1 MRSVLHNPSF
11 LRLFL
16 GRVVTNA
23 GDSLYYVAATWL
35 VYDLTHSSFFTGL
48 ATFLVLGPAAL
59 QFLFGPLVDRWP
71 LRRVLVGTQVTQMV
85 LVLVVPVAWALDLL
99 SVWLLLTVMPLLS
112 LLNQPVYPAESAA
125 LPRIVDQEELVAAN
139 SAFSVAYQGVDAAF
153 NALGG
158 LLVALVGAVTLFV
171 VDSVTFAVA
180 ALLFLGLSVPAA
192 GAGDSDSTGAGEDGT
207 ESAEGADPALAAD
220 GGAEPPEDESYLESL
235 RGGFAL
241 VRGTIVSR
249 AMAATVV
256 ANASIGGVLAVL
268 PAYGDSLGG
277 EVAYGLAMAAIGG
290 GLLVGA
296 LVAGLFDDRPLGWML
311 VAGSSFSAAVWALAI
326 ALGWFPVTVP
336 LLAVAF
342 VPVGVTNVL
351 FASMMQ
357 ALVPEASLGRV
368 MALVG
373 SVSAGSTPVGG
384 LLGGALATVTS
395 PGLVMLGGAVGFAF
409 IAAFVLAIPDL
420 RRLPPIGEVETLAVE

>member
-1 MRSVLHNPSF
+1 MRSVLRNPAF
-11 LRLFL
+11 RRLFL

-35 VYDLTHSSFFTGL
+35 VYDLTGSSLFTGL
-48 ATFLVLGPAAL
+48 ATFLVLGPAAF

-71 LRRVLVGTQVTQMV
+71 LRRVLVGTQVSQML
-85 LVLVVPVAWALDLL
+85 LVLVVPLAWALDLL
-99 SVWLLLTVMPLLS
+99 SVWLLLAVMPLLS

-125 LPRIVDQEELVAAN
+125 LPRLVARDELVAAN

-158 LLVALVGAVTLFV
+158 LLVALVGAVTLFL

-180 ALLFLGLSVPAA
+180 ALLFLGLRIPAA
-192 GAGDSDSTGAGEDGT
+192 GTTDGRDETVTDETGSSVVATDGSGAG
-207 ESAEGADPALAAD
+207 GAD
-220 GGAEPPEDESYLESL
+220 GESYLDAL
-235 RGGFAL
+235 RAGFAL
-241 VRGTIVSR
+241 VRGTVVSR

-256 ANASIGGVLAVL
+256 ANASIGGVLAAL
-268 PAYGDSLGG
+268 PAYGDALGG

-296 LVAGLFDDRPLGWML
+296 LVAGAFDDRPLGRML
-311 VAGSSFSAAVWALAI
+311 IAGSAFSAAAWALAI
-326 ALGWFPVTVP
+326 ALGWLPVTVT

-351 FASMMQ
+351 FVSMMQ
-357 ALVPEASLGRV
+357 ALVPETSLGRV

-373 SVSAGSTPVGG
+373 SVSAGATPVGG
-384 LLGGALATVTS
+384 LLGGALASVTT
-395 PGLVMLGGAVGFAF
+395 PALVMFGGSVGFAV
-409 IAAFVLAIPDL
+409 IAAFVLAVPEL
-420 RRLPPIGEVETLAVE
+420 RRLPRVADVETLAVE

>member
-1 MRSVLHNPSF
+1 MRSVLRNPAF
-11 LRLFL
+11 RRLFL

-35 VYDLTHSSFFTGL
+35 VYDLTGSSLFTGL
-48 ATFLVLGPAAL
+48 ATFLVLGPVAF

-71 LRRVLVGTQVTQMV
+71 LRRVLVGTQVSQML
-85 LVLVVPVAWALDLL
+85 LVLVVPLAWALDLL
-99 SVWLLLTVMPLLS
+99 SVWLLLAVMPLLS

-125 LPRIVDQEELVAAN
+125 LPRLVARDELVAAN

-158 LLVALVGAVTLFV
+158 LLVALVGAVTLFL

-180 ALLFLGLSVPAA
+180 ALLFLGLRIPAA
-192 GAGDSDSTGAGEDGT
+192 SGDGSATTGDDPSDPVEASV
-207 ESAEGADPALAAD
+207 AAD
-220 GGAEPPEDESYLESL
+220 GGADRPAGESYLDAL
-235 RGGFAL
+235 RTGFAL
-241 VRGTIVSR
+241 VRGTVVSR

-256 ANASIGGVLAVL
+256 ANASIGGVLAAL
-268 PAYGDSLGG
+268 PAYGDALGG

-296 LVAGLFDDRPLGWML
+296 LVAGAFDDRPLGRML
-311 VAGSSFSAAVWALAI
+311 IAGSAFSAATWALAI
-326 ALGWFPVTVP
+326 ALGWLPVTVT

-351 FASMMQ
+351 FVSMMQ
-357 ALVPEASLGRV
+357 ALVPETSLGRV

-373 SVSAGSTPVGG
+373 WVSAGATPVGG
-384 LLGGALATVTS
+384 LLGGALASVTT
-395 PGLVMLGGAVGFAF
+395 PALVMFGGSVGFAF
-409 IAAFVLAIPDL
+409 IAAFVLAVPEL
-420 RRLPPIGEVETLAVE
+420 RRLPRVADVETLAVE

>member
-1 MRSVLHNPSF
+1 MRSVLRNPAF
-11 LRLFL
+11 RRLFL

-35 VYDLTHSSFFTGL
+35 VYDLTGSSLFTGL
-48 ATFLVLGPAAL
+48 ATFLVLGPAAF

-71 LRRVLVGTQVTQMV
+71 LRRVLVGTQVSQML
-85 LVLVVPVAWALDLL
+85 LVLVVPLAWALDLL
-99 SVWLLLTVMPLLS
+99 SVWLLLAVMPLLS

-125 LPRIVDQEELVAAN
+125 LPRLVARDELVAAN

-158 LLVALVGAVTLFV
+158 LLVALVGAVTLFL

-180 ALLFLGLSVPAA
+180 ALLFLGLRIPAA
-192 GAGDSDSTGAGEDGT
+192 GTTDGRDETVTDETGSSVVATDGSGAG
-207 ESAEGADPALAAD
+207 GAD
-220 GGAEPPEDESYLESL
+220 GESYLDAL
-235 RGGFAL
+235 RAGFAL
-241 VRGTIVSR
+241 VRGTVVSR

-256 ANASIGGVLAVL
+256 ANASIGGVLAAL
-268 PAYGDSLGG
+268 PAYGDALGG

-296 LVAGLFDDRPLGWML
+296 LVAGAFDDRPLGRML
-311 VAGSSFSAAVWALAI
+311 IAGSAFSAAAWALAI
-326 ALGWFPVTVP
+326 ALGWLPVTVT

-351 FASMMQ
+351 FVSMMQ
-357 ALVPEASLGRV
+357 ALVPETSLGRV

-373 SVSAGSTPVGG
+373 SVSAGATPVGG
-384 LLGGALATVTS
+384 LLGGALASVTT
-395 PGLVMLGGAVGFAF
+395 PALVMFGGSVGFAV
-409 IAAFVLAIPDL
+409 IAAFVLAVPEL
-420 RRLPPIGEVETLAVE
+420 RRLPRLADVETLAVE

>member
-1 MRSVLHNPSF
+1 MRSVLRNPAF
-11 LRLFL
+11 RRLFL

-35 VYDLTHSSFFTGL
+35 VYDLTGSSLFTGL
-48 ATFLVLGPAAL
+48 ATFLVLGPAAF

-71 LRRVLVGTQVTQMV
+71 LRRVLVGTQVSQML
-85 LVLVVPVAWALDLL
+85 LVLVVPLAWALDLL
-99 SVWLLLTVMPLLS
+99 SVWLLLAVMPLLS

-125 LPRIVDQEELVAAN
+125 LPRLVARDELVAAN

-158 LLVALVGAVTLFV
+158 LLVALVGAVTLFL

-180 ALLFLGLSVPAA
+180 ALLFLGLRIPAA
-192 GAGDSDSTGAGEDGT
+192 GTTDGRDETVTDETGSSVVATDGSGAG
-207 ESAEGADPALAAD
+207 GAD
-220 GGAEPPEDESYLESL
+220 GESYLDAL
-235 RGGFAL
+235 RAGFAL
-241 VRGTIVSR
+241 VRGTVVSR

-256 ANASIGGVLAVL
+256 ANASIGGVLAAL
-268 PAYGDSLGG
+268 PAYGDALGG

-296 LVAGLFDDRPLGWML
+296 LVAGAFDDRPLGRML
-311 VAGSSFSAAVWALAI
+311 IAGSAFSAATWALAI
-326 ALGWFPVTVP
+326 ALGWLPVTVT

-351 FASMMQ
+351 FVSMMQ
-357 ALVPEASLGRV
+357 ALVPETSLGRV

-373 SVSAGSTPVGG
+373 SVSAGATPVGG
-384 LLGGALATVTS
+384 LLGGALASVTT
-395 PGLVMLGGAVGFAF
+395 PALVMFGGSVGFAF
-409 IAAFVLAIPDL
+409 IAAFVLAVPEL
-420 RRLPPIGEVETLAVE
+420 RRLPRVADVETLAVE

>member
-1 MRSVLHNPSF
+1 MRSVLRNPAF
-11 LRLFL
+11 RRLFL

-35 VYDLTHSSFFTGL
+35 VYDLTGSSLFTGL
-48 ATFLVLGPAAL
+48 ATFLVLGPAAF

-71 LRRVLVGTQVTQMV
+71 LRRVLVGTQVSQML
-85 LVLVVPVAWALDLL
+85 LVLVVPLAWALDLL
-99 SVWLLLTVMPLLS
+99 SVWLLLAVMPLLS

-125 LPRIVDQEELVAAN
+125 LPRLVARDELVAAN

-158 LLVALVGAVTLFV
+158 LLVALVGAVTLFL

-180 ALLFLGLSVPAA
+180 ALLFLGLRIPAA
-192 GAGDSDSTGAGEDGT
+192 GTTDGRDETVTDETGSSVVATDGSGAG
-207 ESAEGADPALAAD
+207 GAD
-220 GGAEPPEDESYLESL
+220 GESYLDAL
-235 RGGFAL
+235 RAGFAL
-241 VRGTIVSR
+241 VRGTVVSR

-256 ANASIGGVLAVL
+256 ANASIGGVLAAL
-268 PAYGDSLGG
+268 PAYGDALGG

-296 LVAGLFDDRPLGWML
+296 LVAGAFDDRPLGRML
-311 VAGSSFSAAVWALAI
+311 IAGSAFSAAAWALAI
-326 ALGWFPVTVP
+326 ALGWLPVTVT

-351 FASMMQ
+351 FVSMMQ
-357 ALVPEASLGRV
+357 ALVPETSLGRV

-373 SVSAGSTPVGG
+373 SVSAGATPVGG
-384 LLGGALATVTS
+384 LLGGALASVTT
-395 PGLVMLGGAVGFAF
+395 PALVMFGGSVGFAV
-409 IAAFVLAIPDL
+409 IAAFVLAVPEL
-420 RRLPPIGEVETLAVE
+420 RRLPRVVDVETLAVE

>member
-1 MRSVLHNPSF
+1 MRSVLRNPAF
-11 LRLFL
+11 RRLFL

-35 VYDLTHSSFFTGL
+35 VYDLTGSSLFTGL
-48 ATFLVLGPAAL
+48 ATVLVLGPAAF

-71 LRRVLVGTQVTQMV
+71 LRRVLVGTQVSQML
-85 LVLVVPVAWALDLL
+85 LVLVVPLAWALDLL
-99 SVWLLLTVMPLLS
+99 SVWLLLAVMPLLS

-125 LPRIVDQEELVAAN
+125 LPRLVARDELVAAN

-158 LLVALVGAVTLFV
+158 LLVALVGAVTLFL

-180 ALLFLGLSVPAA
+180 ALLFLGLRIPAA
-192 GAGDSDSTGAGEDGT
+192 GTTDGRDETVTDETGSSVVATDGSGAG
-207 ESAEGADPALAAD
+207 GAD
-220 GGAEPPEDESYLESL
+220 GESYLDAL
-235 RGGFAL
+235 RAGFAL
-241 VRGTIVSR
+241 VRGTVVSR

-256 ANASIGGVLAVL
+256 ANASIGGVLAAL
-268 PAYGDSLGG
+268 PAYGDALGG

-296 LVAGLFDDRPLGWML
+296 LVAGAFDDRPLGRML
-311 VAGSSFSAAVWALAI
+311 IAGSAFSAATWALAI
-326 ALGWFPVTVP
+326 ALGWLPVTVT

-351 FASMMQ
+351 FVSMMQ
-357 ALVPEASLGRV
+357 ALVPETSLGRV

-373 SVSAGSTPVGG
+373 SVSAGATPVGG
-384 LLGGALATVTS
+384 LLGGALASVTT
-395 PGLVMLGGAVGFAF
+395 PALVMFGGSVGFAF
-409 IAAFVLAIPDL
+409 IAAFVLAVPEL
-420 RRLPPIGEVETLAVE
+420 RRLPRVADVETLAVE